1 MKKNLYRIVY
11 LLFIFLLT
19 GCSKTIPFA
28 EKNKLTFSDL
38 DITMEA
44 PVYFYTRDADGQIT
58 KFDDIKFVPHNMTYH
73 YHDFQMSDSDK
84 DGNVIVTFTC
94 DMTTSLEYRSSHH
107 SNWYPRY
114 SYLIPSFLDYYTGIY
129 YRGKIVSSDNSTQL
143 YGVNPEEEN
152 EMKYTTIKWGKQDYS
167 IGIYSDILLTKGE
180 KVIHGVENGA
190 VHAEVP
196 IMITMKTQIKVPK
209 DFDGVL
215 IAIEKEGVTE
225 EKFLDF
231 NEKDEKLLALQQEA
245 KKNGEKSEEL
255 IKIEKEMNEV
265 SKIDLS
271 KEKASDYYFLRVSD
285 AFPFKEVKQ
294 FPITIVIICL
304 VTVVVVGVVY
314 FIFIKS
320 KKQKAYTKKK
330 TSM

>member
-180 KVIHGVENGA
+180 KVI
-190 VHAEVP
+190 P
-196 IMITMKTQIKVPK
+196 
-209 DFDGVL
+209 
-215 IAIEKEGVTE
+215 
-225 EKFLDF
+225 
-231 NEKDEKLLALQQEA
+231 
-245 KKNGEKSEEL
+245 
-255 IKIEKEMNEV
+255 
-265 SKIDLS
+265 LS
-271 KEKASDYYFLRVSD
+271 PRSLRLRI
-285 AFPFKEVKQ
+285 Q
-294 FPITIVIICL
+294 IICK
-304 VTVVVVGVVY
+304 Y
-314 FIFIKS
+314 HI
-320 KKQKAYTKKK
+320 TK
-330 TSM
+330 